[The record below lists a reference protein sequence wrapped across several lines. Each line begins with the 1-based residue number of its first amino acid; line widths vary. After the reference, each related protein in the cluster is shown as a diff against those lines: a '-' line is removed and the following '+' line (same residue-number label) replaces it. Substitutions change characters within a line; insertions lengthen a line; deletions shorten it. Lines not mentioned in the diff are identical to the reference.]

1 MGADWAAPIVDAAT
15 SFASGNP
22 GRIVENPYILCV
34 STLEYRKNHKRLL
47 EAFAEVR
54 RHVKNVDLV
63 VVGEIDSSISEG
75 TLEFCRRNPWVQ
87 HFERVDDTTLRR
99 LYQDCLFSVYPSLD
113 EGYGLPVIESFRYRK
128 FCLASHAGAIPEAGG
143 KFADYF
149 DPYNVQMLIRKILMY
164 VGNPEELQRRQELL
178 ELYKPTLWRET
189 AWQVA
194 QIFYGDTASQA
205 FVRDAEQ
212 G

>member
-63 VVGEIDSSISEG
+63 LVGGIDSSISEG

-87 HFERVDDTTLRR
+87 HFERVDDTPCAVCTRTVCFR
-99 LYQDCLFSVYPSLD
+99 FIHRSMRAMDCL
-113 EGYGLPVIESFRYRK
+113 
-128 FCLASHAGAIPEAGG
+128 
-143 KFADYF
+143 
-149 DPYNVQMLIRKILMY
+149 
-164 VGNPEELQRRQELL
+164 
-178 ELYKPTLWRET
+178 
-189 AWQVA
+189 
-194 QIFYGDTASQA
+194 
-205 FVRDAEQ
+205 
-212 G
+212 